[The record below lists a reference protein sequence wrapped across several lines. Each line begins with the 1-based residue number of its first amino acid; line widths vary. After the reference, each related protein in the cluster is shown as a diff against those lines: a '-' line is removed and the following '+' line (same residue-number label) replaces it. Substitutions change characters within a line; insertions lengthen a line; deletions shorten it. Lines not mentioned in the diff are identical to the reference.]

1 MTEPT
6 LENLEWRMSLAE
18 LELKKLSEG
27 YGELRVRLDGI
38 SQTLLQIKF
47 ISIGIGLFYF
57 ADTIGLAH
65 VLKIAAG
72 V

>member
-18 LELKKLSEG
+18 KELKALREG
-27 YGELRVRLDGI
+27 HGELRVRLDGI
-38 SQTLLQIKF
+38 SQTLLQIKS

-57 ADTIGLAH
+57 ATTMGFTDFLRL
-65 VLKIAAG
+65 VS
-72 V
+72 